1 MNKNF
6 KNVLVTGFALFSI
19 FFGAG
24 NLIFPPTLGF
34 ISGDKWLWTA
44 LGFLLTC
51 ISLPLLGIVAV
62 AIVGGRTEDLTNK
75 IGKSFGTILCS
86 IIMLSIGPLFC
97 IPRTGATTFELGV
110 QPLLGN
116 VNPILVSIIYFTIT
130 YIFTMNESS
139 VVDKVGSILTPILL
153 IALFTIIFKGIITP
167 LGNPINTGLDKAFS
181 KGFTEGYQTM
191 DALGS
196 IILAQMVIGSLISK
210 GYKTRKDQIDITIKS
225 GIVSA
230 ICLGTVYGGL
240 LYIGSTASGV
250 FPKDTTRTE
259 LLILITQGLLGDW
272 SKVIFGGAISI
283 ACLTTSVGLT
293 ATTANYFS
301 KLSNGKISYK
311 SIVLA
316 ICIFSC
322 FISNYGVETIIK
334 LAVPVLVTAY
344 PVVIVLIVTNLL
356 CKYINKKGIYTGSVY
371 GALLVSIFGSLSSIG
386 IKISFVENII
396 NKLPLAAQGFS
407 WILPAIIG
415 GVIGA
420 LIQSTENRVQGT
432 DSREQ
437 NTECR

>member
-62 AIVGGRTEDLTNK
+62 ALVGGRTEDLTNK

-110 QPLLGN
+110 QPLFGN
-116 VNPILVSIIYFTIT
+116 VNPILVSIIYFSIT
-130 YIFTMNESS
+130 FIFTMNESS
-139 VVDKVGSILTPILL
+139 VVDKVGAILTPILL

-167 LGNPINTGLDKAFS
+167 LGAPINTGLDKAFS

-210 GYKTRKDQIDITIKS
+210 GYKTRKDQIDITIKA

-230 ICLGTVYGGL
+230 ICLGMVYGGL
-240 LYIGSTASGV
+240 LYIGSTSSGI

-272 SKVIFGGAISI
+272 SKIIFGGAISI

-356 CKYINKKGIYTGSVY
+356 SKYINKSGIYVGSVY

-415 GVIGA
+415 GVIGSV
-420 LIQSTENRVQGT
+420 IQSTDNRVQ
-432 DSREQ
+432 RVE
-437 NTECR
+437 EK